1 MRLEIEGLGPELGVR
16 WAASQVSGCH
26 CPNGGRV
33 KSQVAGAEYLSWVQA
48 GSVPFKYMF
57 FFLPPLAPVPQR
69 GTVLDQEGLACVY
82 GEGQAWSVAA
92 WLLSEIWTASDVQP
106 VQSPVTAAPSCSDA
120 A

>member
-1 MRLEIEGLGPELGVR
+1 MFIIIIIIFLLLILVFVFSSFFIAFFLRAAPEAYGG
-16 WAASQVSGCH
+16 SQARGQI
-26 CPNGGRV
+26 R
-33 KSQVAGAEYLSWVQA
+33 ATA

-57 FFLPPLAPVPQR
+57 FSLPSLAPVPQR

-106 VQSPVTAAPSCSDA
+106 VQSPVTVAPSCSDA